1 VAPSDGSVG
10 VGHSSGMTTQ
20 RDGEKDG
27 AATAPTR
34 QHLQRLENGGAT
46 RLRSSVQR
54 SSGRGRGVA
63 APMHSSLTRVATRW
77 RTGMAAAARGPA

>member
-27 AATAPTR
+27 VAAAPTR
-34 QHLQRLENGGAT
+34 QHLQWLENGGAT
-46 RLRSSVQR
+46 RLQSSVQR
-54 SSGRGRGVA
+54 SSGRGHGVA
-63 APMHSSLTRVATRW
+63 APARSGLTRVDTRW
-77 RTGMAAAARGPA
+77 RIGMVAAARGPA